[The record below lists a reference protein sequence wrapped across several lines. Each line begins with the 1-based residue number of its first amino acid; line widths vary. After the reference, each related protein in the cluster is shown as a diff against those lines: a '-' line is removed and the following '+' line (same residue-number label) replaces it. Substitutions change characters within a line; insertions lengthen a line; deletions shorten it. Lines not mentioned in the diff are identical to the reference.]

1 MRAPALLLGV
11 AALAIAPRAS
21 ADELTWESP
30 AGCPDRPNVEQRIQK
45 LLGAAA
51 KTEVVV
57 EGRVTATKGGY
68 HLALTTTRDGA
79 RGERSL
85 DDASCEA
92 LADSAALIVAMA
104 IDPAAAL
111 ASEEPAEPVAVVA
124 SAEPIES
131 EPPPPSPAVVVVAPP
146 PADVPAVV
154 VRAPESPAPVR
165 PRFLLSGGGEVLG
178 GVFPRAA
185 LGAALSAGV
194 VFGPLRVDVG
204 GRFTPSSTHSLSEP
218 SGASGTFELLVAQ
231 ARGAYLFTRDAW
243 DLGPTLGVEVG
254 RARARGQ
261 GVSESLEG
269 RAPWFAGSLGAL
281 ATLRAG
287 SVALTIDAALVVP
300 FTRPSFVIEGAGTV
314 HTPAALALRAGLSA
328 EVRF

>member
-1 MRAPALLLGV
+1 MRAPALLLAV

-21 ADELTWESP
+21 AVELTWESP
-30 AGCPDRPNVEQRIQK
+30 AGCPDRPNVEQRIVK
-45 LLGAAA
+45 LVGPAA
-51 KTEVVV
+51 KAEVLV
-57 EGRVTATKGGY
+57 EGRVTVTKTGY
-68 HLALTTTRDGA
+68 HLALTTTREGA
-79 RGERSL
+79 RGERAL

-111 ASEEPAEPVAVVA
+111 AIEEPAEPVAVVA
-124 SAEPIES
+124 SADPIES
-131 EPPPPSPAVVVVAPP
+131 EPPPPSPAVVVAPP
-146 PADVPAVV
+146 PADVPAIV
-154 VRAPESPAPVR
+154 VRAPERAASVR
-165 PRFLLSGGGEVLG
+165 PRFLLGGGGEVLG

-194 VFGPLRVDVG
+194 LFGPFRVDVG
-204 GRFTPSSTHSLSEP
+204 GRFTPSSAHSLSAP

-231 ARGAYLFTRDAW
+231 ARGAYLFTRNAW
-243 DLGPTLGVEVG
+243 DLGPTRGVEVG
-254 RARARGQ
+254 RARGRGH

-287 SVALTIDAALVVP
+287 AVAFTIDAALVVP